1 MFGFKK
7 TKRKLTEILFKEAEL
22 LDHIISEQSAMRREL
37 VNDYICGGW
46 ITERRDM
53 NLSISKLPEGY
64 NAIIYKRPIR
74 ARRNDV
80 RRVFIDICEGVPSI
94 RRGHDLVPLET
105 DAVAGSITLPDIGTF
120 YRDDLILK

>member
-22 LDHIISEQSAMRREL
+22 LDQIIREQSAMRREV

-46 ITERRDM
+46 ITQKRDM
-53 NLSISKLPEGY
+53 GLSISKLPEGY
-64 NAIIYKRPIR
+64 NALIYKFPLR

-80 RRVFIDICEGVPSI
+80 RRVFIDITEGIPSV
-94 RRGHDLVPLET
+94 RRGHEIEPLQT
-105 DAVAGSITLPDIGTF
+105 DSVAGTITLPGIGTF
-120 YRDDLILK
+120 HRDDLILK